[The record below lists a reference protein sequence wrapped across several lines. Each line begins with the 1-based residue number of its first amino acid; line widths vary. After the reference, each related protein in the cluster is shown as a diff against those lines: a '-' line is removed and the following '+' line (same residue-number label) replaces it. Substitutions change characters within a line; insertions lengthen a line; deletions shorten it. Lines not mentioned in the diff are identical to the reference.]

1 MKTQT
6 EIKAALAAGEHTVVF
21 TKTNGDERTMLC
33 TLKSSLI
40 PAAKPLQEGEVKRT
54 KKPNFTKFKHIN
66 GAAGV
71 GIYSVSPE
79 DKTTAEFNLI

>member
-40 PAAKPLQEGEVKRT
+40 PAAKPLQEGEVRRT
-54 KKPNFTKFKHIN
+54 KKPNPDVLAVYDTKAPGWRSFRWD
-66 GAAGV
+66 
-71 GIYSVSPE
+71 SVK
-79 DKTTAEFNLI
+79 DFY